1 MSDEKEEKNSA
12 LFVLIL
18 VVVLAALILHYRDS
32 HHRKIKKVMSRE
44 QPVTDQDLIDV
55 CEKLWDLDENRLE
68 PDVDYELDLQGRTRF
83 SYDGPDKAKDPLFKF
98 VDEKVFKRDT
108 YKAFVALLDNYENET
123 GVPEV
128 VTKQEQ
134 EENWRFVNLVFKSAV
149 MKEAYRF
156 LKSRKLANPDV
167 DEFKKD
173 FYNLWFNLYRRTR
186 GQRVQD
192 SSGFEH
198 VFVGETRGEKEVI
211 GFHNWIQFY
220 MQEKRGNV
228 DYKGFMSGAK
238 NPHLLTIQ
246 FSWKGEVKPKGSSLI
261 GISPEFE
268 ITLYTTVFLM
278 GYEAVNLVLGGEDV
292 IIKCHQ
298 TARKIGTCYPV
309 MPHVKR

>member
-1 MSDEKEEKNSA
+1 
-12 LFVLIL
+12 
-18 VVVLAALILHYRDS
+18 
-32 HHRKIKKVMSRE
+32 MSRE
-44 QPVTDQDLIDV
+44 QPVTDKDLIGL
-55 CEKLWDLDENRLE
+55 CEKLWDLDKNRLQ
-68 PDVDYELDLQGRTRF
+68 PKVDYELDLQGHTRY
-83 SYDGPDKAKDPLFKF
+83 SYDGPDRAKDPLFAF
-98 VDEKVFKRDT
+98 VDDNVLKRDT
-108 YKAFVALLDNYENET
+108 YKAFIALLDNYESKT

-134 EENWRFVNLVFKSAV
+134 QENWRFINLVFESDV

-156 LKSRKLANPDV
+156 LKAHKKADADV
-167 DEFKKD
+167 DEFKKE
-173 FYNLWFNLYRRTR
+173 FYNLWFRLYRRTR
-186 GQRVQD
+186 GERTQD

-220 MQEKRGNV
+220 LQEKLGNV
-228 DYKGFMSGAK
+228 DYKGFMSSAK

-261 GISPEFE
+261 GVSPEFE

-278 GYEAVNLVLGGEDV
+278 GYEAVNLVLGGDDV
-292 IIKCHQ
+292 IIKCYQ

-309 MPHVKR
+309 MPYGKR